1 MRKDAD
7 RLRPDVER
15 LYGLGDRGLVERG
28 NSWRRDCGLAART
41 SPSAHVL
48 DDVLLDPSMSF
59 DGVGCGLA
67 TRMGII
73 LLEDF
78 FERADI
84 EPSLVEQ
91 GRQEF
96 LDFPPIRRGF
106 LPAGAT
112 GRGPEPRAF
121 LAAVSIDLI

>member
-1 MRKDAD
+1 
-7 RLRPDVER
+7 
-15 LYGLGDRGLVERG
+15 
-28 NSWRRDCGLAART
+28 
-41 SPSAHVL
+41 
-48 DDVLLDPSMSF
+48 MSF

-67 TRMGII
+67 IRMGFI

-84 EPSLVEQ
+84 EPGLLEQ
-91 GRQEF
+91 GCQEF
-96 LDFPPIRRGF
+96 LISRPSADDSCRP
-106 LPAGAT
+106 GAT